1 MRCKGSP
8 FSLHIEVLIVH
19 PTPFLTY
26 FTSKGHKWM
35 VAQPYFPNEL
45 LSLQQQFALFMK
57 KTIQEWLGLPMVYAG
72 VILMTLLYAFDLT
85 RYNLLLL
92 LPLLFTLAGIFFFTR
107 NEKRKGD
114 Y

>member
-8 FSLHIEVLIVH
+8 FSLHIEELIVH
-19 PTPFLTY
+19 PTLFLTY

-35 VAQPYFPNEL
+35 AAQPSFPNEL

-72 VILMTLLYAFDLT
+72 VILMVLLYAFDLT
-85 RYNLLLL
+85 RYNLLLP

>member
-1 MRCKGSP
+1 
-8 FSLHIEVLIVH
+8 
-19 PTPFLTY
+19 
-26 FTSKGHKWM
+26 
-35 VAQPYFPNEL
+35 
-45 LSLQQQFALFMK
+45 
-57 KTIQEWLGLPMVYAG
+57 MVYAG
-72 VILMTLLYAFDLT
+72 VILMVLLYAFDLT